1 MLLLPVDG
9 QCLWPM
15 DGLRHWRASIVDA
28 IFTHMGEY
36 QAATLDRVFGAI
48 SDPTRREILNRLAGG
63 DERVTDVASN
73 FTISL
78 NSVSKHVRVLEQA
91 GLVTRTVRGRNH
103 VLSLNADPMAQAA
116 EWIDHYR
123 AFWTDRLA
131 ALDRFVTGA
140 AGSSTDS
147 ATAPKETDR

>member
-1 MLLLPVDG
+1 
-9 QCLWPM
+9 
-15 DGLRHWRASIVDA
+15 
-28 IFTHMGEY
+28 MGEY

-48 SDPTRREILNRLAGG
+48 SDPTRRAILNRLAAG
-63 DERVTDVASN
+63 DERVTEVASN
-73 FTISL
+73 FPISL

-91 GLVTRTVRGRNH
+91 GLVTRTIQGRNH
-103 VLSLNADPMAQAA
+103 VLSLNADPMAEAA

-140 AGSSTDS
+140 GGATGATGATPADATDVT
-147 ATAPKETDR
+147 ATPTPEEHS

>member
-1 MLLLPVDG
+1 M
-9 QCLWPM
+9 
-15 DGLRHWRASIVDA
+15 RWRASIVGA

-48 SDPTRREILNRLAGG
+48 SDPTRRAILNRLASG
-63 DERVTDVASN
+63 DERVTEVASN
-73 FTISL
+73 FPISL

-91 GLVTRTVRGRNH
+91 GLVTRTIQGRNH
-103 VLSLNADPMAQAA
+103 VLSLNADPMAEAA

-140 AGSSTDS
+140 GGATGAAAAGATDV
-147 ATAPKETDR
+147 APTPTPEEHS

>member
-1 MLLLPVDG
+1 
-9 QCLWPM
+9 
-15 DGLRHWRASIVDA
+15 
-28 IFTHMGEY
+28 MGEY

-91 GLVTRTVRGRNH
+91 GLVTRTVHGRNH

>member
-1 MLLLPVDG
+1 
-9 QCLWPM
+9 
-15 DGLRHWRASIVDA
+15 
-28 IFTHMGEY
+28 MGEY

-63 DERVTDVASN
+63 DERVTEVASN

-91 GLVTRTVRGRNH
+91 GLVTRTIQGRNH
-103 VLSLNADPMAQAA
+103 VLSLNADPMSQAA

-140 AGSSTDS
+140 GSVTGADAASIADAAPTSRTASTDS
-147 ATAPKETDR
+147 SPTKGDR